1 MKYYVDYDLKC
12 FQFWGGAKSRAS
24 LLTCDQM
31 DEVEGMLEE
40 MEPEDGW
47 SATSINDLFWFEF
60 DTIANWLGY
69 KDEAYLEKG
78 VSNDDIQE
86 AEDWFE
92 ELGQEYEFFDL
103 AKLNIK
109 SYIFINDDG
118 EEEFDYDKAHE
129 DFEDWWNEKDDFEK
143 VDIYQNY
150 NL

>member
-1 MKYYVDYDLKC
+1 MRYYVEGSLSNFK
-12 FQFWGGAKSRAS
+12 FWCGGKDRAE
-24 LLTCDQM
+24 LLNSDQL
-31 DEVEGMLEE
+31 DSVEELLEE
-40 MEPEDGW
+40 MMPEDGW
-47 SATSINDLFWFEF
+47 SDTDINDFFWFEF

-69 KDEAYLEKG
+69 KDEEYLKKG

-143 VDIYQNY
+143 VGIYQHY
-150 NL
+150 N